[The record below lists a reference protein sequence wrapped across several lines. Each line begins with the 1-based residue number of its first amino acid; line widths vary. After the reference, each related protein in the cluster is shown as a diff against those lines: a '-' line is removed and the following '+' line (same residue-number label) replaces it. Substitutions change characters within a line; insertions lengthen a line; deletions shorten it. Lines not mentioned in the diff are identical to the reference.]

1 MKGNPLHPQFH
12 GHPNT
17 NQGSC
22 DLEDIWGCSQQR
34 GCTFHSLCDSK
45 LQRPRWVDQESQIC
59 PWDETHFEMI
69 NHWRSLCVRLWQNI
83 NNTLALMKKV
93 KALHGNSIKSCTSM
107 TKSIVTVPRGFRTP
121 DLFGVNETICHW
133 SIRTVLAAQ
142 YLLLYDHITSTMTML
157 FRLSIGSR
165 DSNGSP
171 AFIVMKPI
179 LISRG
184 CCGTAI
190 DFNNNL
196 VKYDGIEDDIS
207 LIHYCR
213 LILMIAIVT
222 FYIAIH
228 TYWAHTI

>member
-22 DLEDIWGCSQQR
+22 DLEDMWGCSQQR

-69 NHWRSLCVRLWQNI
+69 NHWRSLCVRFWQNI

-133 SIRTVLAAQ
+133 YIRTVPAAQ
-142 YLLLYDHITSTMTML
+142 YLLLYDHITSTITML
-157 FRLSIGSR
+157 LRLSIAGIAMEVLSWL
-165 DSNGSP
+165 SWSQFWSHLG
-171 AFIVMKPI
+171 AVALL
-179 LISRG
+179 LIWK
-184 CCGTAI
+184 TI
-190 DFNNNL
+190 
-196 VKYDGIEDDIS
+196 YWIEDDIP

-213 LILMIAIVT
+213 LISMIEIVT
-222 FYIAIH
+222 FYLAIP